1 MVDIINFLDPSAIEF
16 ARTFETYLQWKKDFT
31 KLLKEWD
38 KIYVKH
44 SGAKGTTKEMNEL
57 HMAAM
62 NPLNELI
69 TANENFHNLEVMIA
83 KPGNPI
89 PVPEFR
95 LLALEEKFCEKLTT
109 VCEIFKDYGTDPL
122 VEHFNIRQMLKI
134 LKIPDWRN
142 IKPFMFILTP
152 MDLAIKKMRKNLLDM
167 GAGGVLYIKYIV
179 ENNTELLADTKDV
192 IKKDVKS

>member
-1 MVDIINFLDPSAIEF
+1 
-16 ARTFETYLQWKKDFT
+16 
-31 KLLKEWD
+31 
-38 KIYVKH
+38 
-44 SGAKGTTKEMNEL
+44 MNEL